1 MASNTLHAKTHET
14 ILRTTELNINSGLT
28 STAHLSEQATQN
40 TNRLV
45 ELLEGFEKNLK
56 DSTDANVAVY
66 TQVIT
71 MLRDVVERNLLN
83 YAGIPEAF
91 VRLKVELQAAF
102 DAGSNVSLGKVE
114 EILGTLDQLKNSIG
128 QNVAGAREG
137 LQGVDEIQLPP
148 VPSVREIVQPSAT
161 LVGNVSSNS
170 APLHPRPQVPFNFR
184 EYGAGAGVR
193 ESPHQI
199 PLPGASASA
208 AGFNPSSHLLG
219 RPQGII

>member
-1 MASNTLHAKTHET
+1 
-14 ILRTTELNINSGLT
+14 
-28 STAHLSEQATQN
+28 
-40 TNRLV
+40 V

-137 LQGVDEIQLPP
+137 LQGVD
-148 VPSVREIVQPSAT
+148 
-161 LVGNVSSNS
+161 
-170 APLHPRPQVPFNFR
+170 
-184 EYGAGAGVR
+184 
-193 ESPHQI
+193 
-199 PLPGASASA
+199 
-208 AGFNPSSHLLG
+208 
-219 RPQGII
+219 

>member
-1 MASNTLHAKTHET
+1 M
-14 ILRTTELNINSGLT
+14 T

-71 MLRDVVERNLLN
+71 MLRDVVERNLVN

-137 LQGVDEIQLPP
+137 LQVVDEIQLPP
-148 VPSVREIVQPSAT
+148 CT
-161 LVGNVSSNS
+161 FG
-170 APLHPRPQVPFNFR
+170 
-184 EYGAGAGVR
+184 
-193 ESPHQI
+193 
-199 PLPGASASA
+199 
-208 AGFNPSSHLLG
+208 
-219 RPQGII
+219 